1 MALTP
6 EEESR
11 QEQDTELMLRVRRGD
26 ALAMRLLISRYQDAV
41 YGMVKRMLPEG
52 DEAEDLAQRAFIN
65 VWKSAESYEPEAKFT
80 TWLFTI
86 VKNLVFNEARRRRR
100 KPATSLDEHEEEGW
114 CPPDENTMAP
124 DEVLKH
130 KELEVAVENALGKL
144 PEKARMA
151 VQLRRFQNMNYEEI
165 ADILEMSVP
174 AVKSLLFRAR
184 QSLREMLAR
193 YLDEKN

>member
-100 KPATSLDEHEEEGW
+100 KPATSLDEREEEGW
-114 CPPDENTMAP
+114 CSPDENVMAP
-124 DEVLKH
+124 DEILRH
-130 KELEVAVENALGKL
+130 KELEAAVENALSKL

-165 ADILEMSVP
+165 ADILKMSVP